1 MNLRDLSRTLKRELK
16 TYQLVARDP
25 RTPKSSRFL
34 LSAAIGYVL
43 MPFDLIPDFI
53 PIIGHLDDAIIVPGL
68 VVLALRKVPREVV
81 EQCREQAQLEAESA
95 PRDLVS
101 ALNKPEELTKNI

>member
-16 TYQLVARDP
+16 TYQLVARHP
-25 RTPKSSRFL
+25 RTPKSSRYL
-34 LSAAIGYVL
+34 LSATIGYVL

-68 VVLALRKVPREVV
+68 VLLALKRVPREVV
-81 EQCREQAQLEAESA
+81 DECREAAASQTEH
-95 PRDLVS
+95 DLS
-101 ALNKPEELTKNI
+101 GTKGKNEKARFD